1 MKVACVNLRLRV
13 SLYKQWGLLQ
23 KLWLYPLI
31 AEKYNESVAYRSYFT
46 NKSFRAVC
54 SLRDLSD
61 ICVQ

>member
-1 MKVACVNLRLRV
+1 MREPTSARLSLQAMRLSYFKNNDFTPSLQRNITLRV
-13 SLYKQWGLLQ
+13 SSQ
-23 KLWLYPLI
+23 
-31 AEKYNESVAYRSYFT
+31 SYFT